1 MNNQSMNDPSIFA
14 DLLDTPLEEI
24 AGLASYEIPPDGVWR
39 LNIEKVEFKKDVQ
52 VKDRIAD
59 IISFN
64 YKAIEAVELSD
75 EMKRID
81 IQDGAGNLKDIK
93 FNESFF
99 FFKGDTES
107 IKKTKDAMKTNW
119 EEVAVGLKCSNLM
132 EMVQKVEGTEVIC
145 VLKRRVDANDS
156 ERAYAQTRKVRLA

>member
-1 MNNQSMNDPSIFA
+1 MNQANAGDSSMFA

-24 AGLASYEIPPDGVWR
+24 AGLASYEIPPDGAYKLLV
-39 LNIEKVEFKKDVQ
+39 EKVEFKKDVQ
-52 VKDRIAD
+52 VKDRLAD

-64 YKAIEAVELSD
+64 YKVMDAIELTD

-81 IQDGAGNLKDIK
+81 IQDTNGNLKDLR

-119 EEVAVGLKCSNLM
+119 EEVAIGLKCSNLM
-132 EMVQKVEGTEVIC
+132 EMVQKVEGMEVVC

-156 ERAYAQTRKVRLA
+156 EKAYAQTRKVHLS